1 MKSSVLPSTLLSCTV
16 FSGLTAP
23 LAILGPNSINIEF
36 QRENI
41 FAGRLKDIATP
52 YLGIAGLMSLG
63 AGAVTLS
70 VAEWRRS
77 ARKSV
82 RVESQLAELQ
92 KELKEK
98 NIQIDELRLSESYL
112 ATSGLKSFLEPEAK
126 PSTPSQEKPV
136 PAFHSLAQPPLKH
149 SSHISN
155 QEQPTPKPHPT
166 LQQQPPKRSLPVEQ
180 TLQAPSFRGVVE
192 TTAVE
197 IPKSRLAIE
206 RGHEPAES
214 PTEVIL
220 SQVNQLQHQLKQM
233 QAHIEALQNSLHTST
248 QPAEPANFHN
258 SEIARLHQRLQ
269 LLELD
274 WMRHQTAS

>member
-1 MKSSVLPSTLLSCTV
+1 MKSSVLPSALLSCTV

-23 LAILGPNSINIEF
+23 LAILGPNSVNIEF

-52 YLGIAGLMSLG
+52 YLGIAGLISLG
-63 AGAVTLS
+63 AGAVSLS

-82 RVESQLAELQ
+82 RVETQLVELQ

-98 NIQIDELRLSESYL
+98 AVQIDELRLSDSYL
-112 ATSGLKSFLEPEAK
+112 AVSGLQTFLEPDAK
-126 PSTPSQEKPV
+126 YSAPVQEKFV
-136 PAFHSLAQPPLKH
+136 PIAHAPAQPPFK
-149 SSHISN
+149 SGSPAPAA
-155 QEQPTPKPHPT
+155 QPPV
-166 LQQQPPKRSLPVEQ
+166 QQQSLKRSLPVEQ
-180 TLQAPSFRGVVE
+180 TLQAQAFRGVVE
-192 TTAVE
+192 TATVE
-197 IPKSRLAIE
+197 VPKPRLAAE
-206 RGHEPAES
+206 RKQEPVES
-214 PTEVIL
+214 STEVVL
-220 SQVNQLQHQLKQM
+220 SQVNQLQNQLKQM
-233 QAHIEALQNSLHTST
+233 QSHIEALQNSLQSPA
-248 QPAEPANFHN
+248 QPPEPLNVHN